1 VKRNVEIKARVR
13 DAEAFAERARKIAGR
28 DPELIPQADI
38 FFAAPRGRLKLRRL
52 GARRGELIYYERDDA
67 AGPGTSA
74 YDIFRT
80 EDPDGLQKALT
91 RALGV
96 RGEVRKTR
104 RLYMSGRTRIHLDE
118 VEGLGVFMELE
129 VVLEGGED
137 PIAGE
142 AEARALMRELG
153 IAEPDLVESA
163 YIDLLER

>member
-1 VKRNVEIKARVR
+1 MKRNVEIKARVR
-13 DAEAFAERARKIAGR
+13 DAEAFADRARAIAGR
-28 DPELIPQADI
+28 DPELIPQADV

-52 GARRGELIYYERDDA
+52 GAARGELIYYERDDD

-80 EDPDGLQKALT
+80 EDPDGLEAALT

-104 RLYMSGRTRIHLDE
+104 RLYLSGRTRIHLDE
-118 VEGLGVFMELE
+118 VAGLGVFMELE
-129 VVLEGGED
+129 VVLDDGED
-137 PIAGE
+137 PAAGE
-142 AEARALMRELG
+142 AEARALMRELD
-153 IAEPDLVESA
+153 IAATDLVEAA